1 MCVHTHVRVCVVC
14 AVSHLQSCVCQ
25 PKEGEY
31 QQTRNGL
38 EVQEKKNAPCLFE
51 YFRNI
56 YQIII
61 FNCLMS
67 FNNQAYI
74 MYCSIIWQ
82 SLCLTRKGVLSR
94 DL

>member
-31 QQTRNGL
+31 QQARNEL

-61 FNCLMS
+61 LTVSCH
-67 FNNQAYI
+67 
-74 MYCSIIWQ
+74 SIIRHI
-82 SLCLTRKGVLSR
+82 LCTISVL
-94 DL
+94 